1 MNHRLICELKNE
13 RSVIMKKVLII
24 ALVLMITVSFGT
36 SYAGV
41 YKGKAI
47 KARLASEEI
56 EGDFM
61 TVWARNFSNHM
72 KKWSD
77 GKIDINVYPYGTLG
91 ATGDIN
97 ELCQMG
103 VVEYVF
109 SDYAWI
115 SSFVPQAQVLALNYL
130 FPTEKVPEILDW
142 MVRKGEFMPL
152 LEKAFE
158 KNGMV
163 PLSIMFEGWQ
173 WMTSKKEIKTLDDVK
188 GLKLRLMSSKLL
200 VEDYQAYGA
209 APTPMSYGEVY
220 SGLQM
225 GLIDAQVNP
234 LFAIY
239 SMKFYEVQNYLTQL
253 KSEPFIGI
261 PTVNKKFFDNL
272 PKEVQ
277 QEMRKFWVD
286 AIIPAGKWITQRN
299 AADGEK
305 MKKAKPSL
313 KLTTLDDATIATF
326 KAQAETVYP
335 KYTKI
340 GGDGAQEIL
349 DALLKDIEAAK
360 KALGVK

>member
-1 MNHRLICELKNE
+1 MRKILCFA
-13 RSVIMKKVLII
+13 VIIVI
-24 ALVLMITVSFGT
+24 ALSAGT
-36 SYAGV
+36 ALGGNYT
-41 YKGKAI
+41 GKAI

-61 TVWARNFSNHM
+61 TVWANNFSQHM
-72 KKWSD
+72 KTWSD

-91 ATGDIN
+91 ASGDIN

-115 SSFVPQAQVLALNYL
+115 SSFVPQGQVLALNYL
-130 FPTEKVPEILDW
+130 FPTEKIPEILDW
-142 MVRKGEFMPL
+142 MVKNGQFMPL
-152 LEKAFE
+152 MEKAFE
-158 KNGMV
+158 KNGLV

-173 WMTSKKEIKTLDDVK
+173 WMSSKKEIKSIEDVK

-200 VEDYQAYGA
+200 VEDYKAYGA

-234 LFAIY
+234 LFAIN

-277 QEMRKFWVD
+277 AEMRKFWQD
-286 AIIPAGKWITQRN
+286 AIIPAGKWITKRN
-299 AADGEK
+299 AEDGEK

-313 KLTTLDDATIATF
+313 KFTVLDDAAIADF
-326 KAQAETVYP
+326 KAKAQTVYP
-335 KYTKI
+335 MYVKI
-340 GGDGAQEIL
+340 GGEGSQEIL